1 MHPTLV
7 IGLDGATFEVLKPLI
22 NQEVMPE
29 VGKLVESGVSGPLDS
44 TMPPVTG
51 PAWLSLATGQSPG
64 RNGVYGFI
72 QNDPETKGFDF
83 RYLESGSYQ
92 NRSIWDYLSNEN
104 VSVGV
109 IDYPTLSN
117 PYPVNGFM
125 ICGGLGSVGHRCY
138 PESLENKLSKFEKP
152 TGHLDLRDDRYEN
165 LSVFFD
171 ELLENLRRRRRIALH
186 VLDKQDWVF
195 CWTVIQETDWFQHLM
210 WKCFDNN
217 HHEADTVRDSER
229 EMFRTFWREV
239 DEFVGDCLEL
249 IDDETNVILQ
259 SDHGFGPMED
269 RSFRLNTWLKQEGYL
284 TPKSASG
291 LQWRLK
297 KSARRTLS
305 SLASTVYLQELAP
318 SVFQWG
324 RDKTASMAIQFGAIE
339 LDETKVFEPG
349 HIGSMGGLYINEA
362 ALDSGEDVDTICQ
375 EVTEKLSTFAAQR
388 DIDLRVYHPEEFYG
402 HATANAPDLIVRIP
416 GWQIEDGGWNESIV
430 DDRPERLDH
439 QNGSHRVPGILVA
452 SGPDFESGTI
462 DNARVWDLAP
472 TLLHLYDLPVPDVMD
487 GRVLEEIL
495 STNRKVKRTSEK
507 TADGSKTSLDQD
519 EQSVMKEQ
527 LSDLGYF
534 E

>member
-1 MHPTLV
+1 MNNTLV
-7 IGLDGATFEVLKPLI
+7 IGLDGATFTVLDPMI
-22 NQEVMPE
+22 DEGNMPNVAE
-29 VGKLVESGVSGPLDS
+29 LMDIGISGELSS

-51 PAWLSLATGQSPG
+51 PAWLSLARGESPG
-64 RNGVYGFI
+64 ETGIYGFI
-72 QNDPETKGFDF
+72 QNDPETDAYNFK
-83 RYLESGSYQ
+83 YLEGASYQ
-92 NRSIWDYLSNEN
+92 GRSIWDHLSESNHT
-104 VSVGV
+104 VGV
-109 IDYPTLSN
+109 VDYPTLAE
-117 PYPVNGFM
+117 PYQVNGFM
-125 ICGGLGSVGHRCY
+125 ICGGLGSAGHRCY
-138 PESLENKLSKFEKP
+138 PDSIGDDLSGFEKP
-152 TGHLDLRDDRYEN
+152 DGHLDLRDERYED

-171 ELLENLRRRRRIALH
+171 DIMENFRRRKRIALYA
-186 VLDKQDWVF
+186 LESYDWEF

-217 HHEADTVRDSER
+217 HHEADTVSDAER

-249 IDDETNVILQ
+249 IDGETNVILQ

-305 SLASTVYLQELAP
+305 SLASAVRLQEWAP
-318 SVFQWG
+318 SVFHWG
-324 RDKTASMAIQFGAIE
+324 RDKTASMAIQFGAID

-349 HIGSMGGLYINEA
+349 HIGSMGGLYINED

-388 DIDLRVYHPEEFYG
+388 DIDLRVYRPEEFYG

-416 GWQIEDGGWNESIV
+416 GWQIEDGGWDESII

-462 DNARVWDLAP
+462 DSARVWDLAP
-472 TLLHLYDLPVPDVMD
+472 TLLHLYGLPVPDVMD

-495 STNRKVKRTSEK
+495 STDRKVQRTSGK
-507 TADGSKTSLDQD
+507 AADGSKTTLDPD
-519 EQSVMKEQ
+519 EQSVMREQ